1 MQAKDSYMSPMGLD
15 TLPPINH
22 RIKLRPLNANTE
34 KREEKKS
41 ARYLASL
48 LQQRQR
54 EIALLRKAT
63 IGTKIRDFGADSD
76 HMWKIRKGVACVG
89 SDGRKGRNQRTSVRA
104 E

>member
-1 MQAKDSYMSPMGLD
+1 MQAKDSYMSPMDLD

-34 KREEKKS
+34 GREEKNS

-48 LQQRQR
+48 LQPRQR
-54 EIALLRKAT
+54 EISLLRKAT

-76 HMWKIRKGVACVG
+76 HM
-89 SDGRKGRNQRTSVRA
+89 GRFERGGMCR
-104 E
+104 

>member
-1 MQAKDSYMSPMGLD
+1 MSPMGLD

-34 KREEKKS
+34 KRKEKNS
-41 ARYLASL
+41 ARYVASI
-48 LQQRQR
+48 LQPPQR

-76 HMWKIRKGVACVG
+76 HMCRIRKGWHV
-89 SDGRKGRNQRTSVRA
+89 
-104 E
+104 